1 MQNMLLLDLVYGT
14 EASTRV
20 PSGYSLWLV
29 NRKPSL
35 EMSSQATT
43 TSTPENRMQAT
54 FFIAIRLFFRR
65 SSMGDTT
72 DRKFGFCAADLPGS
86 FTIALRSFLPMSWMH
101 RSFCT
106 DVSILAWLR

>member
-1 MQNMLLLDLVYGT
+1 MLDMQNMLVLDLVYGT

-43 TSTPENRMQAT
+43 NFTPENRSQPT
-54 FFIAIRLFFRR
+54 FFIVIRLFFRR
-65 SSMGDTT
+65 SSMGDTPG
-72 DRKFGFCAADLPGS
+72 RKFGFCAADLPGS
-86 FTIALRSFLPMSWMH
+86 FTIALRL
-101 RSFCT
+101 
-106 DVSILAWLR
+106 VSPQVL